1 LLEQLGD
8 SVNIITDRW
17 IPVRRQS
24 GALDNIRPADIADR
38 HDPAVAL
45 MWPRPDF
52 NLACLELLIGLVYA
66 AMPPEEDDDYI
77 DQIDDD
83 LHKELVER
91 LDSFSVWFT
100 LGGNGPRFMQSLE
113 SLSGNVSGVDMLL
126 LDSAGDQT
134 AKNNADM
141 MVRRDRYDRL
151 GSAAAA
157 IALYTFQNFAPAGG
171 AGNRTSMRGGGPLVT
186 LVEPCADATLWEI
199 AYANTPPGQP
209 VDQDQAHLAFP
220 WLAET
225 VNSKLK
231 GSEVHSPQRDD
242 DSTPWSAFFGMP
254 RQLRLE
260 FDQSPGYCSMTGMK
274 DELMISGVIQKP
286 YGNNY
291 GVWRH
296 PSSPYYRIKAGE
308 EALPV
313 HPKPGRLGYR
323 QFIGISIQDPQN
335 KLRYLAECVTRFKNK
350 RFDSEQSHIRLIV
363 GGWAMDNMKP
373 VDFIEG
379 FAPLPVNANAT
390 LIEETASRLVKA
402 ADVVAGH
409 LVVCLKRAL
418 LIDASDKGLV
428 ANAKA
433 EFYDNTEEGFHTALS
448 ELLFNPE
455 DATVGEQWLKTL
467 EEHAIKL
474 FDSNAL
480 EGFSDRKPERAQ
492 DIADAR
498 KSLKFTLLGY
508 GKNGVALYSQL
519 RLQAPEPKK
528 RKQATEISHDR

>member
-1 LLEQLGD
+1 M
-8 SVNIITDRW
+8 
-17 IPVRRQS
+17 RRQS
-24 GALDNIRPADIADR
+24 GALDTIRPADIADR
-38 HDPAVAL
+38 YDPAVAL

-66 AMPPEEDDDYI
+66 AMPPEDDDEFV
-77 DQIDDD
+77 DQANND
-83 LHKELVER
+83 LYSELVER
-91 LDSFSVWFT
+91 LDALSTWFT
-100 LGGNGPRFMQSLE
+100 LNGDGPRFMQSLK

-126 LDSAGDQT
+126 LDSAGGQT

-157 IALYTFQNFAPAGG
+157 MALYTFQNFAPAGG

-199 AYANTPPGQP
+199 VYANTPPGQP
-209 VDQDQAHLAFP
+209 VDHDQPHLAFP

-225 VNSKLK
+225 ANSKPK

-260 FDQSPGYCSMTGMK
+260 FDQSPGYCSMTGIQ

-296 PSSPYYRIKAGE
+296 PCSPYYRIKAGE

-323 QFIGISIQDPQN
+323 QFIGISIQETQN
-335 KLRYLAECVTRFKNK
+335 ELRYLAQCVTRYKYK
-350 RFDSEQSHIRLIV
+350 RCDSEHPLIRLIV

-373 VDFIEG
+373 VDFVEG
-379 FAPLPVNANAT
+379 FAPLPVDANAP

-402 ADVVAGH
+402 ADVVVGQ
-409 LVVCLKRAL
+409 LVGCLKRAL

-428 ANAKA
+428 ADAKA
-433 EFYDNTEEGFHTALS
+433 EFYDNTEEGFYTALS
-448 ELLFNPE
+448 ELLINPE
-455 DATVGEQWLKTL
+455 DTTVGEKWRKTL

-480 EGFSDRKPERAQ
+480 QGFADRKPERAE
-492 DIADAR
+492 DIANAR

-508 GKNGVALYSQL
+508 GKNGVALYNQL
-519 RLQAPEPKK
+519 KLQAPETKKPKK
-528 RKQATEISHDR
+528 RKQATEKQS